1 MRDLDALLELDRVAR
16 VAHVRKALLTSRVES
31 GDVLIHEH
39 DQRVAGYVAYNEKAF
54 FGRDFVELLV
64 VSDSYRRRGLG
75 SDLLRN
81 ALELS
86 TTERVF
92 TSTNRS
98 NAPMIGLL
106 EKAGWQF
113 SGELQGIDEGD
124 PELVYY
130 TNAPQSNG

>member
-113 SGELQGIDEGD
+113 SGELRGIDEGD